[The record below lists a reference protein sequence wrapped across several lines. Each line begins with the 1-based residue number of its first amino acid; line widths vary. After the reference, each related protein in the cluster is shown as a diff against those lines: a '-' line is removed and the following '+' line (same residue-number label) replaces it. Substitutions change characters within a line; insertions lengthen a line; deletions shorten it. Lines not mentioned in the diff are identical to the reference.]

1 MPSTRSHLK
10 RARPEEFLSKPV
22 KSRRGTS
29 GIEKAAQLAGERAG
43 QIKSGTEL
51 RCATEADL
59 KADSLQETQHL
70 LLKMAKTFFLA
81 RSVLSEDGTRRE
93 FKLIPCSGIEAQVTF
108 CFLFYEP
115 RNDMLP
121 PDMLL
126 ALSAPGM
133 TKTIHLAWAITVWL
147 RGARC

>member
-29 GIEKAAQLAGERAG
+29 GIKKAAQIAAVEAG
-43 QIKSGTEL
+43 QLKSGTEL

-70 LLKMAKTFFLA
+70 LRKMAETFLLA
-81 RSVLSEDGTRRE
+81 RCVLSED
-93 FKLIPCSGIEAQVTF
+93 
-108 CFLFYEP
+108 
-115 RNDMLP
+115 
-121 PDMLL
+121 
-126 ALSAPGM
+126 
-133 TKTIHLAWAITVWL
+133 
-147 RGARC
+147 